1 MTFNPLNPGLL
12 NRTDYNTRLGTLEQ
26 ASTNDMQAKVNQF
39 GIHDHGA
46 GFRNNLLET
55 AVDATTFLGPI
66 GTVAHGANALR
77 HVFNGDFGSA
87 LGSVGKGVAS
97 LIPGVNLLVGG
108 ASMAKNASDTALHAG
123 GWMEQQVRFGG
134 YENATRV
141 AQSMVYGN
149 GFGGAAMG
157 YGNVNPYGMPRFY

>member
-1 MTFNPLNPGLL
+1 MSIGIFNRPDFNPK
-12 NRTDYNTRLGTLEQ
+12 LGTFEQ
-26 ASTNDMQAKVNQF
+26 ASTNDADAKVNQF
-39 GIHDHGA
+39 GVHDHGA
-46 GFRNNLLET
+46 GFRRNLLET

-87 LGSVGKGVAS
+87 LSSAGKGIAS

-149 GFGGAAMG
+149 QFGSAAMA
-157 YGNVNPYGMPRFY
+157 YGQNPYGMPRWY